1 MESDEIQ
8 KLLREIR
15 DTQRE
20 HLAEYRN
27 VTQRSLELQQRA
39 VARQEQIGHFT
50 RQIVLAGGLLVLP
63 LLALLI
69 YILVKW
75 SRPLFGV

>member
-1 MESDEIQ
+1 MEGDEIQ

-20 HLAEYRN
+20 HLAEYRQ

-39 VARQEQIGHFT
+39 VTRQEQIGRFT